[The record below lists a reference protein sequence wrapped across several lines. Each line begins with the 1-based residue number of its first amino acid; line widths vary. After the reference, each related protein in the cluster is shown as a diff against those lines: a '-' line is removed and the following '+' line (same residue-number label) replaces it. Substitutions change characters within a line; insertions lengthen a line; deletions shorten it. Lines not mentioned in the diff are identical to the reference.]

1 MEGPHTFIF
10 FFSKYIDVIAP
21 IVALIIATFRAYAF
35 GRLRPMRLAEQLHQ
49 QLLFWVVGFQSL
61 FVFMIHVWHPEISTE
76 IAGWPATPLLFQ
88 MAMVNLSFGILGFL
102 STFSSLG
109 FKTATTL
116 GYAIW
121 IFGDGTGHLFNILT
135 NKVDDRNIGLLLY
148 TDMAVPLIL
157 VMLLMLVYQ
166 NYKSKI

>member
-1 MEGPHTFIF
+1 MENTHTLLFI
-10 FFSKYIDVIAP
+10 FSKYIDLLTP
-21 IVALIIATFRAYAF
+21 GLALIIALYRAYAF
-35 GRLRPMRLAEQLHQ
+35 GRLRLMRLAEQLHQ

-61 FVFMIHVWHPEISTE
+61 FVFIIHVTHPQISTA

-88 MAMVNLSFGILGFL
+88 MAMVNLSFGILGLL

-121 IFGDGTGHLFNILT
+121 VLGDGLGHLFNILT
-135 NKVDDRNIGLLLY
+135 DTPDDSNIGFLLY
-148 TDMAVPLIL
+148 TDIAIPLIF
-157 VMLLMLVYQ
+157 VMLLMIVYQ